1 MKRFVYVPVDMA
13 KDGIPKFAEKL
24 AKDSQLSVRL
34 GAADDGVSASRIGI
48 ISTPEKIEINCNPL
62 VSAGFIHSI
71 DITNEFVSFDTS
83 TFLEVFDEGR
93 FKVFKPRLR
102 EKHVVRF
109 RARLFTPG
117 AKVFSIRSENG
128 TQYHEGCFEVI

>member
-1 MKRFVYVPVDMA
+1 MKRFVYVPVDMTQ
-13 KDGIPKFAEKL
+13 DGIPEFAEKL

-34 GAADDGVSASRIGI
+34 GALDDGISASQIEI
-48 ISTPEKIEINCNPL
+48 ISTPEKLEVNCAPS

-71 DITNEFVSFDTS
+71 DVTNEFVSFDTS
-83 TFLEVFDEGR
+83 TFLEVFDEGY

-109 RARLFTPG
+109 RTRFLTPG

-128 TQYHEGCFEVI
+128 TQYHEGCFEVT